1 MTTKIQSLVSKNS
14 NLIVKEDD
22 IMENQKQYPM
32 TQEGYEQLEQ
42 ELEELKTVKRPE
54 VVEKIKVA
62 RSFGDL
68 SENSEYDAAKDEQ
81 GFIEQDIQ
89 RIEHMIR
96 NALIIEDNGDNN
108 VVQIG
113 KTVTFIELPGD
124 EEESYQIVG
133 SAEADAFKGKISN
146 ESPMANALIGK
157 GLNDEVR
164 VPLPNGGE
172 INVKI
177 VDIK

>member
-1 MTTKIQSLVSKNS
+1 
-14 NLIVKEDD
+14 
-22 IMENQKQYPM
+22 MENQKQYPM
-32 TQEGYEQLEQ
+32 TQEGYEKLEQ

-89 RIEHMIR
+89 RIEHMLR
-96 NALIIEDNGDNN
+96 YALIIEDNGDNN
-108 VVQIG
+108 VIQIG
-113 KTVTFIELPGD
+113 KTVTFVELPCD

-133 SAEADAFKGKISN
+133 SAEADAFKVKISN
-146 ESPMANALIGK
+146 ESPMAKALIGK
-157 GLNDEVR
+157 NLNDEVR

-172 INVKI
+172 MKVKI

>member
-1 MTTKIQSLVSKNS
+1 MK
-14 NLIVKEDD
+14 KEDD

-32 TQEGYEQLEQ
+32 TQEGYEQLEK

-89 RIEHMIR
+89 RIEHMLR
-96 NALIIEDNGDNN
+96 YALIIEDTGDNN

-133 SAEADAFKGKISN
+133 SAEADAFNGKISN
-146 ESPMANALIGK
+146 ESPCL
-157 GLNDEVR
+157 LYTSPSPRD
-164 VPLPNGGE
+164 
-172 INVKI
+172 
-177 VDIK
+177 

>member
-1 MTTKIQSLVSKNS
+1 
-14 NLIVKEDD
+14 
-22 IMENQKQYPM
+22 MENQKQYPM
-32 TQEGYEQLEQ
+32 TQEGYEQLEK

-81 GFIEQDIQ
+81 GFIEDT
-89 RIEHMIR
+89 
-96 NALIIEDNGDNN
+96 GDNN

-133 SAEADAFKGKISN
+133 SAEADAFNGKISN
-146 ESPMANALIGK
+146 ESPMAKALIGK
-157 GLNDEVR
+157 SLKDEVR

-177 VDIK
+177 VNIK

>member
-1 MTTKIQSLVSKNS
+1 
-14 NLIVKEDD
+14 
-22 IMENQKQYPM
+22 MENQKQYPM
-32 TQEGYEQLEQ
+32 TQEGYEQLEK

-54 VVEKIKVA
+54 VVEKNKVA

-89 RIEHMIR
+89 RIEHMLR
-96 NALIIEDNGDNN
+96 YALIIEDTGDNN

-133 SAEADAFKGKISN
+133 SAEADAFNGKISN
-146 ESPMANALIGK
+146 ESPMAKALIGK
-157 GLNDEVR
+157 SLKDEVR

-177 VDIK
+177 VNIK

>member
-1 MTTKIQSLVSKNS
+1 
-14 NLIVKEDD
+14 
-22 IMENQKQYPM
+22 MENQKQYPM
-32 TQEGYEQLEQ
+32 TQEGYEKLEQ

-133 SAEADAFKGKISN
+133 SAEADAFKDRKS
-146 ESPMANALIGK
+146 
-157 GLNDEVR
+157 V
-164 VPLPNGGE
+164 V
-172 INVKI
+172 
-177 VDIK
+177 

>member
-1 MTTKIQSLVSKNS
+1 
-14 NLIVKEDD
+14 
-22 IMENQKQYPM
+22 MENQKQYPM
-32 TQEGYEQLEQ
+32 TQEGYEKLEQ

-124 EEESYQIVG
+124 EEESYQI
-133 SAEADAFKGKISN
+133 
-146 ESPMANALIGK
+146 
-157 GLNDEVR
+157 
-164 VPLPNGGE
+164 
-172 INVKI
+172 
-177 VDIK
+177 

>member
-1 MTTKIQSLVSKNS
+1 
-14 NLIVKEDD
+14 
-22 IMENQKQYPM
+22 MENQKQYPM
-32 TQEGYEQLEQ
+32 TQEGYEQLEK

-89 RIEHMIR
+89 RIEHMLR
-96 NALIIEDNGDNN
+96 YALIIEDTGDNN

-133 SAEADAFKGKISN
+133 SAEADAFNGKISN
-146 ESPMANALIGK
+146 ESPMAKALIGK
-157 GLNDEVR
+157 SLKDEVR
-164 VPLPNGGE
+164 VPLPLPNGGE

-177 VDIK
+177 VNIK

>member
-1 MTTKIQSLVSKNS
+1 M
-14 NLIVKEDD
+14 
-22 IMENQKQYPM
+22 
-32 TQEGYEQLEQ
+32 
-42 ELEELKTVKRPE
+42 
-54 VVEKIKVA
+54 A

-89 RIEHMIR
+89 RIEHMLR
-96 NALIIEDNGDNN
+96 YALIIEDTGDNN

-133 SAEADAFKGKISN
+133 SAEADAFNGKISN
-146 ESPMANALIGK
+146 ESPMAKALIGK
-157 GLNDEVR
+157 SLKDEVR
-164 VPLPNGGE
+164 VSTKWWRN
-172 INVKI
+172 
-177 VDIK
+177 

>member
-1 MTTKIQSLVSKNS
+1 
-14 NLIVKEDD
+14 
-22 IMENQKQYPM
+22 MENQKQYPM
-32 TQEGYEQLEQ
+32 TQEGFEKLEQ

-89 RIEHMIR
+89 RIENMIR
-96 NALIIEDNGDNN
+96 NAIIIEDTDDND

-113 KTVTFIELPGD
+113 KTVTFVELPGD

-133 SAEADAFKGKISN
+133 SAEADAFNGKISN
-146 ESPMANALIGK
+146 ESPMAQSLIGK
-157 GLNDEVR
+157 HLDDEVR
-164 VPLPNGGE
+164 VPLPNGAE
-172 INVKI
+172 MNVKI
-177 VDIK
+177 VNIQ